1 LKRIDR
7 LILGE
12 LVGPWGFGVAI
23 FTVLIMAGTYLFKLT
38 DYVVSGIP
46 VSTILKLTV
55 LLLPGVMVKTFSM
68 AVLLAA
74 LLAFGRLSS
83 DSEIVALRAAGS
95 SVGRIMVPVGAFG
108 VVVAMFAFF
117 VNETVVPWAAYQG
130 FALRGD
136 IEKRIQMRGE
146 PIFHVVND
154 PKDGKVVAM
163 ISALDF
169 NLQERSLKEVWVHTY
184 QKNGEPSWNLHAER
198 LRFTDAENWSV
209 VGEAKLFDYDLKFP
223 IVVKDIWPSEVAQ
236 PPKIDDIAASR
247 LKDLDSFSM
256 GQMQER
262 IRLAKLSPTFPQNQL
277 RNLEFGYWNKLAL
290 PMAAIV
296 FGLVGAPLGIRNHR
310 TGAASG
316 FWMSVIIIFAYM
328 MTANFMAQFA
338 LGGKIPPWAASFTP
352 IVIGMVVAGYTIHR
366 KNM

>member
-1 LKRIDR
+1 M
-7 LILGE
+7 ILGE
-12 LVGPWGFGVAI
+12 LLGPWGFGVAI

-38 DYVVSGIP
+38 DYIVSGIP
-46 VSTILKLTV
+46 LPTILKLTG

-68 AVLLAA
+68 AVLLST

-95 SVGRIMVPVGAFG
+95 SIGRIMAPVALFG
-108 VVVAMFAFF
+108 VVVAGLAFL

-136 IEKRIQMRGE
+136 IEKRIQMKGE
-146 PIFHVVND
+146 PIFHLVTD
-154 PKDGKVVAM
+154 PKDGKVIAM

-169 NLQERSLKEVWVHTY
+169 NLQERTLNEVWVHTY
-184 QKNGEPSWNLHAER
+184 QKNGKPSWNLHAER
-198 LRFTDAENWSV
+198 LRFTDASNWSV

-223 IVVKDIWPSEVAQ
+223 VVVKDIWPSEIAP

-262 IRLAKLSPTFPQNQL
+262 MRLAKLSPTFPLPQL
-277 RNLEFGYWNKLAL
+277 RNLEYGYWNKLAL
-290 PMAAIV
+290 PLSALV

-310 TGAASG
+310 TGAAAG

-352 IVIGMVVAGYTIHR
+352 IAIGMAVAAVTIHR
-366 KNM
+366 KNI